1 MSRPKKRTTTGR
13 LTKEAAEIVIEMIK
27 EGVIE
32 GGLET
37 FGIGVIPAEFERD
50 LSGDPHDFQPYFIS
64 DAGWFTRRLTFEGL
78 VSRPEDVRRF
88 ELKSARKEFKRRW
101 NERYPKEAKPE
112 TQVEAKS
119 ESEIELTYPLF
130 AKSKKNGIVI
140 LFTSTD
146 RGICVKSSWSVHPLG
161 ECRNNWVHAT
171 DKDWMHLTFAEAE
184 AEIFGENHD

>member
-1 MSRPKKRTTTGR
+1 MSRPKKRMENGR
-13 LTKEAAEIVIEMIK
+13 LTKEAADIFIEMIK
-27 EGVIE
+27 EGVVK

-37 FGIGVIPAEFERD
+37 FGAGVIPAEFGKD
-50 LSGDPHDFQPYFIS
+50 LSGDSGDFQPYFIS
-64 DAGWFTRRLTFEGL
+64 DAGWFTSQLTFGGL

-88 ELKSARKEFKRRW
+88 ELESDRKEFKRRW
-101 NERYPKEAKPE
+101 RERYPKEAKPE
-112 TQVEAKS
+112 TQVETHS
-119 ESEIELTYPLF
+119 ESETELTYPLF

-146 RGICVKSSWSVHPLG
+146 RGICVKSSWSVLPLG

-184 AEIFGENHD
+184 AEIFGEKND